1 MAPAIDVLYIAGWQR
16 SGSTILANIL
26 GATDGFF
33 SAGELHY
40 LWDYVWF
47 DDIRCG
53 CGRPF
58 SDCPVWTAVLA
69 AAYGGRDGV
78 DPEAMLRL
86 GTTGTRTRNMPLLAL
101 PTTRRVLTSRIQPY
115 LSNLARLYRGLSTV
129 TGAAVIVDSSKW
141 PSYGRLLTMIPELN
155 VFVVHLV
162 RDPRAVAHSWLRRT
176 ALPDRDGPAFMYRR
190 PLDSSLRW
198 NVWNAATEAFWRSC
212 PHRYVRLRY
221 EDFVARPED
230 TVRSLLDFVG
240 QRGRALP
247 FTAPGEVDL
256 PTIHTVSGNPARFR
270 TGPIRIGLDEEWRMR
285 MGWTPKV
292 TVTAVTA
299 PILHRY
305 GYPLRAGAST
315 MKGALEG
322 TTT

>member
-1 MAPAIDVLYIAGWQR
+1 MEPAIDVLYIAGWQR
-16 SGSTILANIL
+16 SGSTILANTL
-26 GATDGFF
+26 GAIDGFF

-47 DDIRCG
+47 ANTRCG

-58 SDCPVWTAVLA
+58 SDCPVWTAVLT
-69 AAYGGRDGV
+69 AAYGGRHAV
-78 DPEAMLRL
+78 DPAAMLRL
-86 GTTGTRTRNMPLLAL
+86 SKTGTRTRNMPLLAL
-101 PTTRRVLTSRIQPY
+101 PATRRVLASRIQPY
-115 LSNLARLYRGLSTV
+115 LSNLHRLYHGLSTV

-141 PSYGRLLTMIPELN
+141 PSYGRLLTMIPGLN

-176 ALPDRDGPAFMYRR
+176 ALADRDGPAFMYRR
-190 PLDSSLRW
+190 PLDSSIRW
-198 NVWNAATEAFWRSC
+198 DVWNAATEAFWWFA

-221 EDFVARPED
+221 EDFVECPED
-230 TVRSLLDFVG
+230 TIRRLLDFVG

-247 FTAPGEVDL
+247 FTTPGEVDL
-256 PTIHTVSGNPARFR
+256 PTTHTVSGNPARFR

-285 MGWTPKV
+285 MGRSDRF
-292 TVTAVTA
+292 TVTAVTS
-299 PILHRY
+299 PLLHRY
-305 GYPLRAGAST
+305 GYPLRDGAFT
-315 MKGALEG
+315 RNGALEG